1 MEKKEEFNVQK
12 TYGKLAT
19 ISRNEFIQSY
29 NVNVNGRAFSKPN

>member
-19 ISRNEFIQSY
+19 MSKNEFIESY
-29 NVNVNGRAFSKPN
+29 KINIESRTFK